1 MKFLDIPEPLDDDVS
16 RFSTARS
23 IRLRADW
30 FIRIRWLAMTASLI
44 LGFVADKMSPDLNFT
59 YIIIF
64 IIALITV
71 NVCYFSYSK
80 QVAIQ
85 SLQYEKYFVK
95 IQMLI
100 DLILLTILIHY
111 TGGIENPLFFI
122 YFIHVIIAS
131 LMFKGKE
138 VYLIATVAILLFSG
152 EVVLSGG
159 NSFMPTGFLNH
170 HHIISGGDHL
180 HDVNYILMMLASFWF
195 VILFTAFVTSSMMDR
210 YRVIRDKLVRNQKK
224 LISAEKEKMDFFRFV
239 THEIKSPVSTSLSAI
254 NAVLELYS
262 TELNDN
268 ARNLL
273 NRAQGRSQQ
282 AIDMVKDLS
291 ELTQGAIHHQ
301 QIRGNIEL
309 CTLIRK
315 IVDDEL
321 GNNPKNIITEFILPK
336 TSIEL
341 STYPDLLEKVL
352 VNIISNGIRYN
363 KESGKLIVKLQRDN
377 RLILISIT
385 DEGIGISASDIPK
398 IYEEFFR
405 SSEAKQTAKIGTGL
419 GLAIVKRFVG
429 KLNGHISVTSE
440 LGAGTTFVIKLP
452 ENV

>member
-30 FIRIRWLAMTASLI
+30 FIRIRWLAITTSLI
-44 LGFVADKMSPDLNFT
+44 LGLVAEKMSSDLNFT
-59 YIIIF
+59 YIIVF
-64 IIALITV
+64 IIALMAV
-71 NVCYFSYSK
+71 NIGYFGYSK
-80 QVAIQ
+80 HMTVQ
-85 SLQYEKYFVK
+85 SLLYEKYFVK
-95 IQMLI
+95 TQMLI

-138 VYLIATVAILLFSG
+138 VYQIATVTILLFSG

-159 NSFMPTGFLNH
+159 NSFMPTGFLTH

-195 VILFTAFVTSSMMDR
+195 VILFTAFVTASMMDR

-254 NAVLELYS
+254 NAVLELYNA
-262 TELNDN
+262 ELNDN

-291 ELTQGAIHHQ
+291 ELTQGAIHNR

-321 GNNPKNIITEFILPK
+321 GNNPKNIITKYIFPK
-336 TSIEL
+336 TSIEI

-352 VNIISNGIRYN
+352 VNLVSNGIRYN
-363 KESGKLIVKLQRDN
+363 REGGKLTIKLQRDN
-377 RLILISIT
+377 QLVLISIT
-385 DEGIGISASDIPK
+385 DEGIGISTSDLPR
-398 IYEEFFR
+398 IYKEFYR
-405 SSEAKQTAKIGTGL
+405 SAEAKQTAKIGTGL

-429 KLNGHISVTSE
+429 KLNGHISVSSE
-440 LGAGTTFVIKLP
+440 LGAGTTFVIRLP